1 FCAVPFPRVAV
12 AVNRD
17 VAPIAGADPLTVS
30 AETVPPALLVD
41 VEEGAAGPDGDP
53 LKRTTLS
60 DASTTTLRRDRDVT
74 VRTYGLWLACPHGG
88 TAKDRR
94 TDASARVSECTGLA
108 LSQRQRQG
116 PLFDGRLV

>member
-1 FCAVPFPRVAV
+1 MSASPAASTVTTPPELTVTAAAFEVCHVAWAVTFCAVPFPRVAV

-74 VRTYGLWLACPHGG
+74 VRTYGLWLACPH
-88 TAKDRR
+88 
-94 TDASARVSECTGLA
+94 
-108 LSQRQRQG
+108 
-116 PLFDGRLV
+116 